1 MRASLVV
8 PGPSIGPTGRRCPQ
22 RSQTLDQAG
31 VDVAH
36 GAAIWAG
43 LVRAPVSS
51 LLWYGI
57 GGEEQCGHQAD
68 EPVLSDRRVTIHG
81 ASFLENLP
89 DRLSRRGGGRQV
101 LGEVLQCR
109 L

>member
-1 MRASLVV
+1 VALLIPLVV

-22 RSQTLDQAG
+22 RSQTLDA
-31 VDVAH
+31 VRCRRAPM

-43 LVRAPVSS
+43 LVRVPVSS

-68 EPVLSDRRVTIHG
+68 EPDHG
-81 ASFLENLP
+81 
-89 DRLSRRGGGRQV
+89 Q
-101 LGEVLQCR
+101 
-109 L
+109 

>member
-22 RSQTLDQAG
+22 RSETLDQAG

-43 LVRAPVSS
+43 LVREPLSS

-57 GGEEQCGHQAD
+57 GGEEQCGPQAD
-68 EPVLSDRRVTIHG
+68 EPDHC
-81 ASFLENLP
+81 
-89 DRLSRRGGGRQV
+89 Q
-101 LGEVLQCR
+101 
-109 L
+109 